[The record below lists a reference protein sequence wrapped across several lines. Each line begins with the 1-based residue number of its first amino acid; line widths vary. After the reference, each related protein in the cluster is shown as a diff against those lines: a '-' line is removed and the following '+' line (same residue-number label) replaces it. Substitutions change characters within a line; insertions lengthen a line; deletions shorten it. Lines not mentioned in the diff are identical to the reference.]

1 MFSFLF
7 KQNDDRDDEPKPNE
21 KNVVETDVLFG
32 KYCFSII
39 IIVCQR
45 RYVVITGG
53 IYYYLGF
60 DWYLMIDRDDE

>member
-1 MFSFLF
+1 MFSFF
-7 KQNDDRDDEPKPNE
+7 SKQNDDRAMNQMK